1 MKKINLLLP
10 ALLMCMLLIC
20 TGCNNAKLTEI
31 ENSATAFLQA
41 ADEGNYESVMEHCTE
56 DALVQMNLLSLD
68 PVYSSNSFFLG
79 TGFDRLAFSQKA
91 VTATEE
97 YGKYLADALIQGY
110 TIHEVSEKNDVGY
123 VTATITTF
131 AFDTSQ
137 PFTSTDFND
146 KLTTLMT
153 DYTNANM
160 EELSAAVYDKA
171 VDFFRDYYDLYPRT
185 SGVPF
190 TNLGMA
196 YIAFAREEKHLF
208 EMLFLANLPF
218 KKSLYEILNG
228 ENGNVKVE
236 IASAT
241 QLGCKDAGA
250 MFMQMW
256 IMIHGIACMS
266 LTGDYD
272 LSEQE
277 TKAFLENSYSAFA
290 AN

>member
-1 MKKINLLLP
+1 MARKESITLEN
-10 ALLMCMLLIC
+10 I
-20 TGCNNAKLTEI
+20 LTTAFEMTR
-31 ENSATAFLQA
+31 EEGYQNATARKVA
-41 ADEGNYESVMEHCTE
+41 AKAGCST
-56 DALVQMNLLSLD
+56 Q
-68 PVYSSNSFFLG
+68 PIFRVY
-79 TGFDRLAFSQKA
+79 K
-91 VTATEE
+91 
-97 YGKYLADALIQGY
+97 
-110 TIHEVSEKNDVGY
+110 
-123 VTATITTF
+123 
-131 AFDTSQ
+131 
-137 PFTSTDFND
+137 
-146 KLTTLMT
+146 
-153 DYTNANM
+153 NM
-160 EELSAAVYDKA
+160 EELSTAVYEKA

-228 ENGNVKVE
+228 DNGNVKVE
-236 IASAT
+236 ITNAA